1 MTTPGGRA
9 VEKPIA
15 DLINATGNLAVCLEE
30 SPETVRMAR
39 NRWVNALCN
48 RDFDTLR
55 IGYRK
60 IAGLLKD
67 GRLARDMMRNYDDVN
82 YALHEVL

>member
-30 SPETVRMAR
+30 SPETVRRAR

-82 YALHEVL
+82 NA